1 MTRPRGAPVDPRLWR
16 RSAPARRYLFLT
28 VLCELVMTGCTLVIA
43 IVLARALSQLI
54 TNPAARDL
62 PHMWQPI
69 ILLAVLWALRA
80 LAHGVQVRFSERGAT
95 GVIADLDDQLLS
107 AVAQVQPRDLEQHR
121 DSATEVLTRGL
132 DDLRPY
138 FAGYL
143 PALLSA
149 AIVTPAAAVVIAAS
163 DIRSALIVAITLP
176 LIPVFM
182 ILIGLLTRDRAAM
195 ALNASTAVT
204 GQILDLIAGIPT
216 LRALGRTATPLR
228 RIAELGT
235 AQRRSVMA
243 TLRVAFLSAMV
254 LEMIATLSVA
264 LIAVSI
270 GMRLVFGHLD
280 LTTALTVL
288 ILAPEVY
295 WPLRRVGI
303 QFHSAADG
311 TAAADKAFELLD
323 TLTPA
328 MPGPVAAPMQAPPRR
343 PTIGL
348 EAISVLDRG
357 GHAPWEL
364 TATIRPGAVTVLTG
378 HNGAGKS
385 TALHAITGLAVPA
398 TGRVLLDGMTLER
411 IERDTWWSMIGWLP
425 QRPVLIPGTVLEN
438 LENFG
443 QLEDLESALADSQ
456 FDKVVAALPHGLDTR
471 LGAGGAGL
479 SLGERQRLSLARV
492 LGTNRPIL
500 LLDEPT
506 AHLDADT
513 EAAVLAALV
522 SRARQGAT
530 VVLVGHRAPVLA
542 AADEIFT
549 VQARH
554 AANL

>member
-1 MTRPRGAPVDPRLWR
+1 MTTSRGAPVDPRLWR
-16 RSAPARRYLFLT
+16 RSAPARRYLILT
-28 VLCELVMTGCTLVIA
+28 VLCELMMTACTLAIA
-43 IVLARALSQLI
+43 VVLAHALARLI
-54 TNPAARDL
+54 TDPASRDMA
-62 PHMWQPI
+62 HMGQALT
-69 ILLAVLWALRA
+69 LLVVLWILRA
-80 LAHGVQVRFSERGAT
+80 AAQGVQTRFSERGAT

-107 AVAQVQPRDLEQHR
+107 TMAQAQPRELERCR
-121 DSATEVLTRGL
+121 DAATTVLTRGL

-143 PALLSA
+143 PAVLSA
-149 AIVTPAAAVVIAAS
+149 AIVTPAAAVVIALS
-163 DIRSALIVAITLP
+163 DIRSAIIVAITLP
-176 LIPVFM
+176 LIPIFM
-182 ILIGLLTRDRAAM
+182 ILIGLLTRDRAEA

-204 GQILDLIAGIPT
+204 GQILDVITGIPT

-228 RIAELGT
+228 RITELG
-235 AQRRSVMA
+235 ASQRRSVMA
-243 TLRVAFLSAMV
+243 TLRVAFLSAMA

-311 TAAADKAFELLD
+311 KAAADKAFELLD
-323 TLTPA
+323 TIGGPA
-328 MPGPVAAPMQAPPRR
+328 TDSGSVVPRR
-343 PTIGL
+343 HPLIELDTV
-348 EAISVLDRG
+348 SVADRSG
-357 GHAPWEL
+357 YAPWEL
-364 TATIRPGAVTVLTG
+364 TATIRARAVTVLTG

-385 TALHAITGLAVPA
+385 TVLHTITGLTPPA
-398 TGRVLLDGMTLER
+398 QGRVLVDGVSLDQ
-411 IERDTWWSMIGWLP
+411 IQRDMWWSMIGWLP
-425 QRPVLIPGTVLEN
+425 QRPVLIPGTVREN
-438 LENFG
+438 LEIFG
-443 QLEDLESALADSQ
+443 ALKDLESALADSQ
-456 FDKVVAALPHGLDTR
+456 FDSTLATLRDGLDTR

-479 SLGERQRLSLARV
+479 SLGERQRLCLARA

-506 AHLDADT
+506 AHLDAET

-522 SRARQGAT
+522 ARARRGDT

-542 AADEIFT
+542 AADAVFT

-554 AANL
+554 AAHL

>member
-1 MTRPRGAPVDPRLWR
+1 MTTSRSAPVDPRLWR
-16 RSAPARRYLFLT
+16 RSAPARRYLILT
-28 VLCELVMTGCTLVIA
+28 VLCELVMTACTLAIA
-43 IVLARALSQLI
+43 VVLAHALARLITDPASRDTAHMGQPLIVLI
-54 TNPAARDL
+54 
-62 PHMWQPI
+62 
-69 ILLAVLWALRA
+69 VLWIIRA
-80 LAHGVQVRFSERGAT
+80 AAQGVQTRFSERGAT

-107 AVAQVQPRDLEQHR
+107 TMAQAQPRELERCR
-121 DSATEVLTRGL
+121 DAATTVLTRGL

-143 PALLSA
+143 PAVLSA
-149 AIVTPAAAVVIAAS
+149 AIVTPAAAVVIALS
-163 DIRSALIVAITLP
+163 DVRSAIIVAITLP
-176 LIPVFM
+176 LIPIFM
-182 ILIGLLTRDRAAM
+182 VLIGLLTRDRAEA

-204 GQILDLIAGIPT
+204 GQILDVIAGIPT

-228 RIAELGT
+228 RITELG
-235 AQRRSVMA
+235 ASQRRSVMA

-311 TAAADKAFELLD
+311 KAAADKAFELLD
-323 TLTPA
+323 SIGLPDAAAGT
-328 MPGPVAAPMQAPPRR
+328 AAPRR
-343 PTIGL
+343 HPLI
-348 EAISVLDRG
+348 EVHAISVADRSG
-357 GHAPWEL
+357 YAPWEL
-364 TATIRPGAVTVLTG
+364 TATIRPRAVTVLTG

-385 TALHAITGLAVPA
+385 TVLHAITGLTTPA
-398 TGRVLLDGMTLER
+398 QGQVLVDGVSLDQ
-411 IERDTWWSMIGWLP
+411 IQRDMWWSMIGWLP
-425 QRPVLIPGTVLEN
+425 QRPVLIPGTVREN
-438 LENFG
+438 LEMFG
-443 QLEDLESALADSQ
+443 ALDDLESALADSR
-456 FDKVVAALPHGLDTR
+456 FDSTLATLRDGLDTR

-479 SLGERQRLSLARV
+479 SLGERQRLCLARA

-513 EAAVLAALV
+513 EACVLAALV
-522 SRARQGAT
+522 ARARRGDT

-542 AADEIFT
+542 AADEVFT

-554 AANL
+554 AAHL

>member
-1 MTRPRGAPVDPRLWR
+1 MTRSRSAPVDPRLWR
-16 RSAPARRYLFLT
+16 RSAPARRYLILT
-28 VLCELVMTGCTLVIA
+28 VLCELVMTACTLLIA
-43 IVLARALSQLI
+43 VVLARALALLI
-54 TNPAARDL
+54 TDPTARDMA
-62 PHMWQPI
+62 HMGQPLI
-69 ILLAVLWALRA
+69 VLAGLWMLRA
-80 LAHGVQVRFSERGAT
+80 VAHGVQVRFSERGAT

-107 AVAQVQPRDLEQHR
+107 TIARAQPRDLEQHR

-149 AIVTPAAAVVIAAS
+149 TIVTPAAAVLIAFS
-163 DIRSALIVAITLP
+163 DVRSAVIVAITLP

-182 ILIGLLTRDRAAM
+182 ILIGLLTRDRAEA
-195 ALNASTAVT
+195 ALDASTAAT
-204 GQILDLIAGIPT
+204 SQILDLIVGIPT

-228 RIAELGT
+228 RITELGA

-311 TAAADKAFELLD
+311 TAAADKTFQLLD
-323 TLTPA
+323 ALTASTPTQLSGGLPA
-328 MPGPVAAPMQAPPRR
+328 PGRPR
-343 PTIGL
+343 IEL
-348 EAISVLDRG
+348 DALSVPDRSG
-357 GHAPWEL
+357 YAPWEL
-364 TATIRPGAVTVLTG
+364 TATIRSGAVTVLTG

-385 TALHAITGLAVPA
+385 TALHAIAGLTAPA
-398 TGRVLLDGMTLER
+398 AGRVLIDGVALDR
-411 IERDTWWSMIGWLP
+411 IDRDSWWSTIGWMP
-425 QRPVLIPGTVLEN
+425 QRPVLIPGTVRDN
-438 LENFG
+438 LEIFG
-443 QLEDLESALADSQ
+443 PLDDLDSALADSQ
-456 FDKVVAALPHGLDTR
+456 FDKTLAALPKGMETHLRD
-471 LGAGGAGL
+471 GGAGL
-479 SLGERQRLSLARV
+479 SLGERQRLCLART

-522 SRARQGAT
+522 SRARAGTT

-542 AADEIFT
+542 AADVVFT

-554 AANL
+554 AAQL

>member
-1 MTRPRGAPVDPRLWR
+1 MTRSRSAPVDPRLWR
-16 RSAPARRYLFLT
+16 RSAPARRYLMLT
-28 VLCELVMTGCTLVIA
+28 VLCELVITAATLLIA
-43 IVLARALSQLI
+43 IVLAHTLARLI
-54 TNPAARDL
+54 TDPAARDIV
-62 PHMWQPI
+62 HMGQP
-69 ILLAVLWALRA
+69 LAVLAALWIVRA
-80 LAHGVQVRFSERGAT
+80 GAQGVQVRFSERGAT

-107 AVAQVQPRDLEQHR
+107 TIAQAQPRDLAQSRE
-121 DSATEVLTRGL
+121 SATTILTRGL

-143 PALLSA
+143 PAVLSA
-149 AIVTPAAAVVIAAS
+149 AIVTPTAALVIAVS
-163 DIRSALIVAITLP
+163 DIRSAVIVVATLP
-176 LIPVFM
+176 LIPIFM
-182 ILIGLLTRDRAAM
+182 ILIGLLTRDRAAA
-195 ALNASTAVT
+195 ALNASTVVT

-228 RIAELGT
+228 RITELGT

-280 LTTALTVL
+280 LITALTVL

-311 TAAADKAFELLD
+311 KAAADKAFELLD
-323 TLTPA
+323 A
-328 MPGPVAAPMQAPPRR
+328 ISAQAAPTAVGGTLPPPRQ
-343 PTIGL
+343 PTIQL
-348 EAISVLDRG
+348 DAISVPDRSG
-357 GHAPWEL
+357 YAPWEL

-385 TALHAITGLAVPA
+385 TALHAITGLTTP
-398 TGRVLLDGMTLER
+398 TEGLVLVDGVGLDQ
-411 IERDTWWSMIGWLP
+411 IHRDSWWSMIGWLP
-425 QRPVLIPGTVLEN
+425 QRPVLVPGTIREN
-438 LENFG
+438 LEMFG
-443 QLEDLESALADSQ
+443 PLDDLEAALAESQ
-456 FDKVVAALPHGLDTR
+456 FDSTVSTLQDGLDTR

-479 SLGERQRLSLARV
+479 SLGERQRLCLARV
-492 LGTNRPIL
+492 LATNRPIL

-506 AHLDADT
+506 AHLDGDT
-513 EAAVLAALV
+513 EAAALAALV
-522 SRARQGAT
+522 TRARRGAT

-542 AADEIFT
+542 AADAIFT
-549 VQARH
+549 VEARH
-554 AANL
+554 AAHF

>member
-1 MTRPRGAPVDPRLWR
+1 MTTSRSAPVDPRLWR
-16 RSAPARRYLFLT
+16 RSAPVRRYLILT
-28 VLCELVMTGCTLVIA
+28 VLCEMVMTACTLLIA
-43 IVLARALSQLI
+43 IVLAHALARLI
-54 TNPAARDL
+54 TDPAARDIA
-62 PHMWQPI
+62 HMGQPLT
-69 ILLAVLWALRA
+69 LLAVLWILRA
-80 LAHGVQVRFSERGAT
+80 GAHGVQVRFSERGAT

-107 AVAQVQPRDLEQHR
+107 TLAQAQPRDLEQHR

-143 PALLSA
+143 PAVLSA
-149 AIVTPAAAVVIAAS
+149 AIVTPAAAVVIAFS
-163 DIRSALIVAITLP
+163 DIRSAIIVAVTLP

-182 ILIGLLTRDRAAM
+182 ILIGLLTRDRAEA
-195 ALNASTAVT
+195 ALNASTAVAS
-204 GQILDLIAGIPT
+204 QILDLIAGIPT

-228 RIAELGT
+228 RITELGA

-311 TAAADKAFELLD
+311 KAAADKTFELLD
-323 TLTPA
+323 TLTLPA
-328 MPGPVAAPMQAPPRR
+328 PLSVAGDTKAPHPQ
-343 PTIGL
+343 PTIQL
-348 EAISVLDRG
+348 DAISVMDRSG
-357 GHAPWEL
+357 YAPWEL
-364 TATIRPGAVTVLTG
+364 TATIRPGTVTVLTG
-378 HNGAGKS
+378 DNGAGKS
-385 TALHAITGLAVPA
+385 TALHAITGLTMPTA
-398 TGRVLLDGMTLER
+398 GRVLVDGMTFDGIDR
-411 IERDTWWSMIGWLP
+411 GTWWSMIGWLP
-425 QRPVLIPGTVLEN
+425 QRPVLVAGTVREN
-438 LENFG
+438 LEIFG
-443 QLEDLESALADSQ
+443 ALDDLESALAESQ
-456 FDKVVAALPHGLDTR
+456 FDRTLATLPEGLDTR
-471 LGAGGAGL
+471 LGTGGAGL
-479 SLGERQRLSLARV
+479 SLGERQRLGLARV
-492 LGTNRPIL
+492 LGTHRPIL

-506 AHLDADT
+506 AHLDGST

-522 SRARQGAT
+522 SRARKGAT

-542 AADEIFT
+542 AADKVFT

-554 AANL
+554 ATHH

>member
-1 MTRPRGAPVDPRLWR
+1 MTTSRGAPVDPRLWR
-16 RSAPARRYLFLT
+16 RSAPARRYLILT
-28 VLCELVMTGCTLVIA
+28 VLCELVMTACTLAIA
-43 IVLARALSQLI
+43 VVLAHALARLITDPASRDMAHMGQALS
-54 TNPAARDL
+54 
-62 PHMWQPI
+62 
-69 ILLAVLWALRA
+69 ILVVLWILRA
-80 LAHGVQVRFSERGAT
+80 AAQGVQTRFSERGAT

-107 AVAQVQPRDLEQHR
+107 TMAQAQPRELERCR
-121 DSATEVLTRGL
+121 DATTTVLTRGL

-143 PALLSA
+143 PAVLSA
-149 AIVTPAAAVVIAAS
+149 AIVTPAAAVVIALS
-163 DIRSALIVAITLP
+163 DIRSAIIVAITLP
-176 LIPVFM
+176 LIPIFM
-182 ILIGLLTRDRAAM
+182 ILIGLLTRDRAEA

-204 GQILDLIAGIPT
+204 GQILDVITGIPT

-228 RIAELGT
+228 RITELG
-235 AQRRSVMA
+235 ASQRRSVMA

-311 TAAADKAFELLD
+311 KAAADKAFELLD
-323 TLTPA
+323 TIGGPA
-328 MPGPVAAPMQAPPRR
+328 ADSGSVVPRR
-343 PTIGL
+343 HPLIQL
-348 EAISVLDRG
+348 DEVSVADRSG
-357 GHAPWEL
+357 YAPWEL
-364 TATIRPGAVTVLTG
+364 TATIRARAVTVLAG

-385 TALHAITGLAVPA
+385 TVLHAITGLTTPA
-398 TGRVLLDGMTLER
+398 QGQVLVDGVSLDQ
-411 IERDTWWSMIGWLP
+411 IQRDMWWSMIGWLP
-425 QRPVLIPGTVLEN
+425 QRPVLIPGTVREN
-438 LENFG
+438 LEIFG
-443 QLEDLESALADSQ
+443 ALEDLKSALADSQ
-456 FDKVVAALPHGLDTR
+456 FDSTLATLRDGLDTR

-479 SLGERQRLSLARV
+479 SLGERQRLCLARA

-522 SRARQGAT
+522 ARARRGAT

-542 AADEIFT
+542 AADAVFT

-554 AANL
+554 AAHL

>member
-1 MTRPRGAPVDPRLWR
+1 MTRTRTAPVDPRLWR
-16 RSAPARRYLFLT
+16 RSAPARRYLILT
-28 VLCELVMTGCTLVIA
+28 VLCELLMTACTLAIA
-43 IVLARALSQLI
+43 VALAHALARLI
-54 TNPAARDL
+54 TDPAARDL
-62 PHMWQPI
+62 THMTAP
-69 ILLAVLWALRA
+69 LVTLGALWILRA
-80 LAHGVQVRFSERGAT
+80 GVHGVQVRFSERGAT
-95 GVIADLDDQLLS
+95 GVIADLDDQLLTTI
-107 AVAQVQPRDLEQHR
+107 AQAQPRDLQQCRE
-121 DSATEVLTRGL
+121 SAATVLTRGL

-143 PALLSA
+143 PAVLSA
-149 AIVTPAAAVVIAAS
+149 AIVTPAAALLIAAS
-163 DIRSALIVAITLP
+163 DIQSAVIVAVTLP
-176 LIPVFM
+176 LIPIFM
-182 ILIGLLTRDRAAM
+182 ILIGLLTRDRAEA

-228 RIAELGT
+228 RITELG
-235 AQRRSVMA
+235 ASQRRSVMA

-254 LEMIATLSVA
+254 LEMIATLGVA

-311 TAAADKAFELLD
+311 KAAADKAFELLD
-323 TLTPA
+323 TAESPTAVAGTTP
-328 MPGPVAAPMQAPPRR
+328 PP
-343 PTIGL
+343 PHATILL
-348 EAISVLDRG
+348 EAVSVADRSG
-357 GHAPWEL
+357 YAPWEL

-385 TALHAITGLAVPA
+385 TVLHTISGLTTPA
-398 TGRVLLDGMTLER
+398 EGRVLVDEVPLDE
-411 IERDTWWSMIGWLP
+411 IHRDTWWSMIGWLP
-425 QRPVLIPGTVLEN
+425 QRPVLVPGTIREN
-438 LENFG
+438 LEMFG
-443 QLEDLESALADSQ
+443 PLADLESALAESQ
-456 FDKVVAALPHGLDTR
+456 FDKTLETLRDGLDTR
-471 LGAGGAGL
+471 LGTGGAGL
-479 SLGERQRLSLARV
+479 SLGERQRLCLARV

-506 AHLDADT
+506 AHLDGDT
-513 EAAVLAALV
+513 EAAMLAALV
-522 SRARQGAT
+522 TRARRGVT

-542 AADEIFT
+542 AADEVFT

-554 AANL
+554 AAHL

>member
-1 MTRPRGAPVDPRLWR
+1 M
-16 RSAPARRYLFLT
+16 
-28 VLCELVMTGCTLVIA
+28 
-43 IVLARALSQLI
+43 
-54 TNPAARDL
+54 
-62 PHMWQPI
+62 
-69 ILLAVLWALRA
+69 
-80 LAHGVQVRFSERGAT
+80 
-95 GVIADLDDQLLS
+95 
-107 AVAQVQPRDLEQHR
+107 
-121 DSATEVLTRGL
+121 
-132 DDLRPY
+132 
-138 FAGYL
+138 
-143 PALLSA
+143 
-149 AIVTPAAAVVIAAS
+149 
-163 DIRSALIVAITLP
+163 AITLP

-228 RIAELGT
+228 RITELGT

-385 TALHAITGLAVPA
+385 TA
-398 TGRVLLDGMTLER
+398 
-411 IERDTWWSMIGWLP
+411 
-425 QRPVLIPGTVLEN
+425 
-438 LENFG
+438 
-443 QLEDLESALADSQ
+443 
-456 FDKVVAALPHGLDTR
+456 
-471 LGAGGAGL
+471 
-479 SLGERQRLSLARV
+479 
-492 LGTNRPIL
+492 
-500 LLDEPT
+500 
-506 AHLDADT
+506 HLDADT

>member
-1 MTRPRGAPVDPRLWR
+1 MTTSRSGPVDPRLWR
-16 RSAPARRYLFLT
+16 RSAPVRRYLILT
-28 VLCELVMTGCTLVIA
+28 VLCELVMTACTLLIA
-43 IVLARALSQLI
+43 IVLAYALARLI
-54 TNPAARDL
+54 TDPVARDIA
-62 PHMWQPI
+62 HMGQPLA
-69 ILLAVLWALRA
+69 LLAVLWILRA
-80 LAHGVQVRFSERGAT
+80 AAHGVQVRFSERGAT
-95 GVIADLDDQLLS
+95 AVIADLDDQLLS
-107 AVAQVQPRDLEQHR
+107 TLAQAQPRDLEQHR

-143 PALLSA
+143 PAVVSA
-149 AIVTPAAAVVIAAS
+149 AIVTPAAAVVIAFS
-163 DIRSALIVAITLP
+163 DIRSAIIVAVTLP

-182 ILIGLLTRDRAAM
+182 ILIGLLTRDRAET

-204 GQILDLIAGIPT
+204 SQILDLIAGIPT

-228 RIAELGT
+228 RITELGA

-311 TAAADKAFELLD
+311 KAAADKTFELLD
-323 TLTPA
+323 TLTP
-328 MPGPVAAPMQAPPRR
+328 QAPLRAAGDTKAPHPR
-343 PTIGL
+343 PTIQL
-348 EAISVLDRG
+348 DAISVRDRSG
-357 GHAPWEL
+357 YAPWEL
-364 TATIRPGAVTVLTG
+364 TATIRPGTVTVLTG
-378 HNGAGKS
+378 DNGAGKS
-385 TALHAITGLAVPA
+385 TALHAITGLAMPTA
-398 TGRVLLDGMTLER
+398 GRVLVDGVALDD
-411 IERDTWWSMIGWLP
+411 IDRDTWWSMIGWLP
-425 QRPVLIPGTVLEN
+425 QRPVLVAGTVREN
-438 LENFG
+438 LEIFG
-443 QLEDLESALADSQ
+443 TLDDLESALAESQ
-456 FDKVVAALPHGLDTR
+456 FDRTLATLPEGLDTR
-471 LGAGGAGL
+471 LGTGGVGL
-479 SLGERQRLSLARV
+479 SLGERQRLGLARA
-492 LGTNRPIL
+492 LGTHRPIL

-506 AHLDADT
+506 AHLDGDT

-522 SRARQGAT
+522 SRARNGAT

-542 AADEIFT
+542 AADKIFT

-554 AANL
+554 AAHH

>member
-1 MTRPRGAPVDPRLWR
+1 M
-16 RSAPARRYLFLT
+16 
-28 VLCELVMTGCTLVIA
+28 LCELVMTACTLTSAV
-43 IVLARALSQLI
+43 VLARALALLI
-54 TNPAARDL
+54 TDPASRDMA
-62 PHMWQPI
+62 HMGQPMT
-69 ILLAVLWALRA
+69 ILVVLWMLRA
-80 LAHGVQVRFSERGAT
+80 AAQGVQARFSERGAT

-107 AVAQVQPRDLEQHR
+107 TIAEAQPRDLEQFR
-121 DSATEVLTRGL
+121 DSATTVLTRGL

-143 PALLSA
+143 PAVLSA
-149 AIVTPAAAVVIAAS
+149 AIVTPAAALVIALS
-163 DIRSALIVAITLP
+163 DIRSAVIVAITLP
-176 LIPVFM
+176 LIPIFM
-182 ILIGLLTRDRAAM
+182 VLIGLLTRDRAEA
-195 ALNASTAVT
+195 ALQASTAVT

-228 RIAELGT
+228 RITELGNS
-235 AQRRSVMA
+235 QRRSVMA

-264 LIAVSI
+264 LIAVGI

-323 TLTPA
+323 AVGPPA
-328 MPGPVAAPMQAPPRR
+328 STGGTQAPSRNPV
-343 PTIGL
+343 IEL
-348 EAISVLDRG
+348 DAISVTDRSG
-357 GHAPWEL
+357 YAPWKL
-364 TATIRPGAVTVLTG
+364 TATIRPRAVTVLTG

-385 TALHAITGLAVPA
+385 TVLHTITGLTTPA
-398 TGRVLLDGMTLER
+398 HGRVLVDGVPLER
-411 IERDTWWSMIGWLP
+411 IQRDSWWSMLGWLP
-425 QRPVLIPGTVLEN
+425 QRPVLVPGTVREN
-438 LENFG
+438 LEMFG
-443 QLEDLESALADSQ
+443 PLDDLESALIDSR
-456 FDKVVAALPHGLDTR
+456 FDSTLETLRDGLDTR
-471 LGAGGAGL
+471 LGAGGTGL
-479 SLGERQRLSLARV
+479 SLGERQRLCLARV
-492 LGTNRPIL
+492 LATNRSIL

-513 EAAVLAALV
+513 EAHVLAALV
-522 SRARQGAT
+522 SRARRGAT

-542 AADEIFT
+542 AADNVFT

-554 AANL
+554 VAHL